1 MNIIGQNVI
10 IEFAQRH
17 PNARSALNRWYNLM
31 RQETFD
37 SFVDLRKIFP
47 HADQVKIR
55 KRRFNPTLQDKKIWT
70 VFNIGGNNFRL
81 IASIQYGPKDRR
93 VTINKILT
101 HAEYDKGRWKE

>member
-17 PNARSALNRWYNLM
+17 PNAIPALNRWYNLM

-47 HADQVKIR
+47 HADQVKVR
-55 KRRFNPTLQDKKIWT
+55 NRRFNSPLQDKIWT

-81 IASIQYGPKDRR
+81 IASIQYNPKYRR

>member
-1 MNIIGQNVI
+1 MNIAGRNVI

-17 PNARSALNRWYNLM
+17 PNARSALDRWYNLM
-31 RQETFD
+31 RQETFN

-47 HADQVKIR
+47 RADQVKVR
-55 KRRFNPTLQDKKIWT
+55 KGRFNSPLKDKIWT

-81 IASIQYGPKDRR
+81 IASIQYNTKDQK
-93 VTINKILT
+93 VTVNKILT

>member
-1 MNIIGQNVI
+1 MNIIGRNVI
-10 IEFAQRH
+10 IEFTQRH

-37 SFVDLRKIFP
+37 SFADLRKIFP
-47 HADQVKIR
+47 QADQVRVR
-55 KRRFNPTLQDKKIWT
+55 KRRLNSQDKIWT

-81 IASIQYGPKDRR
+81 IASIQYNPKDRK